1 MWFAVQPWAHMALM
15 TALDTFH
22 THQGPWHLW
31 YFVKA
36 MNTHQLLLRVSLSSE
51 QSERLG
57 HPFAIESPSSLWS
70 PSELLSFMPRT
81 TNCSIYNDTR
91 TEHSE
96 DKLARNLSHLKV
108 PRKHLCALEFPSS
121 LRLIPVSTLHTDRAC
136 LWSFNANIL
145 LCSLCLT
152 NISVLTCT
160 SEALSSEQSN
170 ALVNHAYALESASSL
185 WSRSSLWSVRHTS
198 QYAHI
203 SICFHTGICF
213 PTGCDVKHGTGN
225 IPSIVRIPPWQRG
238 EFLLGVAPGHLLYVL
253 PDPYVYALESSSS
266 LWSPS
271 SRWSLLVF
279 PWAL

>member
-1 MWFAVQPWAHMALM
+1 MESEATLSGVVPWEKLKCPEPTIMSIQRLKDLLYSTCDCCTVVSAYGTYDGPWYFSHSSRPLALM
-15 TALDTFH
+15 IN
-22 THQGPWHLW
+22 LW

-36 MNTHQLLLRVSLSSE
+36 MNTHQLLLRLSLSSE

-81 TNCSIYNDTR
+81 TNCSIYNGTR

-145 LCSLCLT
+145 LCSCVWQTYLFLHVPRKPCHLNSLT
-152 NISVLTCT
+152 P
-160 SEALSSEQSN
+160 
-170 ALVNHAYALESASSL
+170 
-185 WSRSSLWSVRHTS
+185 WSTMHMHLNRHLHS
-198 QYAHI
+198 DHDLH
-203 SICFHTGICF
+203 S
-213 PTGCDVKHGTGN
+213 D
-225 IPSIVRIPPWQRG
+225 
-238 EFLLGVAPGHLLYVL
+238 L
-253 PDPYVYALESSSS
+253 
-266 LWSPS
+266 
-271 SRWSLLVF
+271 
-279 PWAL
+279 

>member
-1 MWFAVQPWAHMALM
+1 MWFVVLPWARMALM
-15 TALDTFH
+15 KALDTFH

-57 HPFAIESPSSLWS
+57 HLFAIESPSSLWS

-81 TNCSIYNDTR
+81 TNCSIYNGTR

-145 LCSLCLT
+145 LCSCVWQTYLFLHVPRKPCHLNSLT
-152 NISVLTCT
+152 PWSTMHMHLNRHLHSDHDLH
-160 SEALSSEQSN
+160 SD
-170 ALVNHAYALESASSL
+170 L
-185 WSRSSLWSVRHTS
+185 WDIPRNTHTS
-198 QYAHI
+198 QYV
-203 SICFHTGICF
+203 FTQVYVF
-213 PTGCDVKHGTGN
+213 LQDVMSNMAQATS
-225 IPSIVRIPPWQRG
+225 PRS
-238 EFLLGVAPGHLLYVL
+238 YVSH
-253 PDPYVYALESSSS
+253 PDKEGS
-266 LWSPS
+266 
-271 SRWSLLVF
+271 F
-279 PWAL
+279 F

>member
-1 MWFAVQPWAHMALM
+1 MALM

-36 MNTHQLLLRVSLSSE
+36 MNTHQLLLRLSLSSE

-81 TNCSIYNDTR
+81 TNCSIYNGTR

-108 PRKHLCALEFPSS
+108 PRKRLCALEFPSS

-203 SICFHTGICF
+203 
-213 PTGCDVKHGTGN
+213 
-225 IPSIVRIPPWQRG
+225 
-238 EFLLGVAPGHLLYVL
+238 
-253 PDPYVYALESSSS
+253 
-266 LWSPS
+266 
-271 SRWSLLVF
+271 
-279 PWAL
+279 